1 MAIYR
6 VVEKMKMMFYY
17 LFRRTIYMKCFEFLM
32 EVCLLGPRQ
41 KVRRHLVLLILRLKS
56 SHDTSRVF
64 IYLTILM
71 ADKLSS
77 GLEPVW
83 WVQPVGR
90 TPNTWS

>member
-1 MAIYR
+1 MI
-6 VVEKMKMMFYY
+6 
-17 LFRRTIYMKCFEFLM
+17 
-32 EVCLLGPRQ
+32 LGE
-41 KVRRHLVLLILRLKS
+41 S
-56 SHDTSRVF
+56 SDF
-64 IYLTILM
+64 YLTILM